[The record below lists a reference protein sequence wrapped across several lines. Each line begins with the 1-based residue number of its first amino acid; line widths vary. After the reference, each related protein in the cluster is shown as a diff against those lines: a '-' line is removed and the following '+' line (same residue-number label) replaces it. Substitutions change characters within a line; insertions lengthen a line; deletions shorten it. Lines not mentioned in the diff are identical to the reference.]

1 MSVWQLETSEVA
13 CSTVVVSCINFCKSL
28 NIIVKIQVITC
39 VGGVLAQF
47 LTRTIRLE
55 MFF

>member
-55 MFF
+55 MIF